1 MIAKTISAPSTSLQR
16 SKQTFSKKPFSL
28 SLSYSQ
34 SKNGHTILIAPEK
47 KFSPKKQTNKQTKK
61 TDMEILLKT
70 HTKSQFETT
79 TRQRPHKYN
88 FIFILYAISIPG
100 DYATT
105 KTEKPGHLD
114 LPHNSLQN

>member
-47 KFSPKKQTNKQTKK
+47 KFSPKKQTNKPKKQTWK
-61 TDMEILLKT
+61 
-70 HTKSQFETT
+70 F
-79 TRQRPHKYN
+79 
-88 FIFILYAISIPG
+88 F
-100 DYATT
+100 
-105 KTEKPGHLD
+105 
-114 LPHNSLQN
+114 